1 MSDFLSFSG
10 NPAQDLWLILLLG
23 VSIFGVTAAI
33 GFLLIGRRPRE
44 ESAPAAANDQPNKVL
59 EPLRDIG
66 ERRQSFR
73 RKGTPLKV
81 DVADR
86 EHQGIHE
93 AWVVDRSTGGLG
105 LHMDGPLPRGAVVKL
120 RPRQAPGTDL
130 WVLMVVMN
138 CRQEEDYYVVG
149 CQFVE
154 EPPIGVLRLF
164 G

>member
-1 MSDFLSFSG
+1 VSEFLSFLS
-10 NPAQDLWLILLLG
+10 NAL
-23 VSIFGVTAAI
+23 
-33 GFLLIGRRPRE
+33 PRE
-44 ESAPAAANDQPNKVL
+44 TWLALLVGVGIFALIVSVGTLLAGKRRRDKVKPSAPPAKVM

-73 RKGTPLKV
+73 RKGTPVKV

-86 EHQGIHE
+86 QVEGIE
-93 AWVVDRSTGGLG
+93 EGWVVDRSTGGLG
-105 LHMDGPLPRGAVVKL
+105 LHLDGPLPRGAVLKL
-120 RPRQAPGTDL
+120 RPRNTPGLDL

-138 CRQEEDYYVVG
+138 CREEEDYWVVG

-154 EPPIGVLRLF
+154 PPPEGVLRLF